1 MAGAPLGQTP
11 SQTVGPYFAM
21 RLGGDGQHILAT
33 PDVPGRHVRIEGRVL
48 DADGAYIEDALVE
61 VWQADADGRYRH
73 PADLWGAPTDGHG
86 FTGFGRA
93 RTDFHTGLFVIET
106 IEPGRVAGRDDR
118 LQAPHL
124 NLIIQARGMLMPSFT
139 RCYFGDEATANAA
152 DPVLALVPADRRV
165 TLIAVLEA
173 PEAVPP
179 RYRFDIRFGG
189 DAETVFFDF

>member
-1 MAGAPLGQTP
+1 
-11 SQTVGPYFAM
+11 
-21 RLGGDGQHILAT
+21 
-33 PDVPGRHVRIEGRVL
+33 
-48 DADGAYIEDALVE
+48 
-61 VWQADADGRYRH
+61 
-73 PADLWGAPTDGHG
+73 
-86 FTGFGRA
+86 
-93 RTDFHTGLFVIET
+93 
-106 IEPGRVAGRDDR
+106 
-118 LQAPHL
+118 
-124 NLIIQARGMLMPSFT
+124 MLMPSFT